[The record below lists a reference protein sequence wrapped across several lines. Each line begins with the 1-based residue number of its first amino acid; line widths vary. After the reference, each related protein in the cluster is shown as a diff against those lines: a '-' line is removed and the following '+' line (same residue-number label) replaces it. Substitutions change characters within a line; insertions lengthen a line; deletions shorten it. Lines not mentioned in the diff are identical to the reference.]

1 MRFDDV
7 KSIAWVIM
15 QTETEVWI
23 LNEGD
28 KVIQSFFLPPTIE
41 SQLVRY
47 CVNKRNE
54 RNIKTKKTF
63 GKHANGQS
71 CVDDEIQYPW
81 NAERFV

>member
-28 KVIQSFFLPPTIE
+28 KVIQSFFYLQP
-41 SQLVRY
+41 LK
-47 CVNKRNE
+47 VNWWDIALTNATNE
-54 RNIKTKKTF
+54 I
-63 GKHANGQS
+63 
-71 CVDDEIQYPW
+71 
-81 NAERFV
+81 